1 MITSTLRRRA
11 GMCEAREG
19 GGGAGAGAG
28 AGALLGSGLDE
39 ADGGDLDTATTLRA
53 ATLGRD
59 RRGVAAAAASPSPA
73 SGDAGTDRL
82 A

>member
-19 GGGAGAGAG
+19 GGGAGAG

-59 RRGVAAAAASPSPA
+59 RRGVAAAAASPSPS
-73 SGDAGTDRL
+73 SGDTGTDRL